1 MEEVFQM
8 PTILLPLSEE
18 GIRECVVL
26 RPLEST
32 DVMTARFAKL
42 PQEKVKVLAQKMWKD
57 FPVAGVFYDITHKPP
72 GTIEWE

>member
-18 GIRECVVL
+18 GTRECVVL

-42 PQEKVKVLAQKMWKD
+42 PQEKVKGLAQKMWRNL
-57 FPVAGVFYDITHKPP
+57 PVVGVLYDITHKPP
-72 GTIEWE
+72 GTMEWE